1 MASLARQFPRLQ
13 IIGEEGQSDVSSVPA
28 DWIITEGDTDFLTKQ
43 KTCPENLKNVLE
55 SDVVVWVD
63 PLDGTAE
70 YTQGFLEHV
79 TVLIGVSTG
88 GVAIG
93 GIIHQPFFKNGNAQ
107 TGRTI
112 WGLKGLGC
120 GGFTPIDPPADRFIV
135 TTTRSHCTDLVTST
149 LNALNPNEILRVGG
163 AGYKVLQ
170 LLEGKAHAYVFASPG
185 CKKWDTCAP
194 EAVLEAY
201 GGVLTDISGHH
212 YTYDKD
218 VAFPNLGGVL
228 GTAKGTN
235 HQSVVNKIP
244 NELKDKLKQS
254 KL

>member
-1 MASLARQFPRLQ
+1 MGRQFPKLQ
-13 IIGEEGQSDVSSVPA
+13 IIGEEGQSDVSAIPTDWYVA
-28 DWIITEGDTDFLTKQ
+28 DGDIDFLLKH
-43 KTCPENLKNVLE
+43 KTCPEDLKNVLE
-55 SDVVVWVD
+55 KDLVIWVD

-79 TVLIGVSTG
+79 TVLIGIAYNDR
-88 GVAIG
+88 AIG
-93 GIIHQPFFKNGNAQ
+93 GIIHQPFFNNGSSQA
-107 TGRTI
+107 GRTI

-135 TTTRSHCTDLVTST
+135 TTTRSHCTELVTSA

-170 LLEGKAHAYVFASPG
+170 LLEGKAHAYVFASSG

-201 GGVLTDISGHH
+201 GGILTDITGEH
-212 YTYDKD
+212 YAYGKD
-218 VAFPNLGGVL
+218 VAFPNLAGVL
-228 GTAKGTN
+228 GTAKGTD
-235 HQSVVNKIP
+235 HRAVVDKIP
-244 NELKDKLKQS
+244 NDLKEKLKQS

>member
-1 MASLARQFPRLQ
+1 MASLARQYPMLN
-13 IIGEEGQSDVSSVPA
+13 IIGEEGQSDVSSVPT
-28 DWIITEGDTDFLTKQ
+28 DWIITEGDTDFLAKQ
-43 KTCPENLKNVLE
+43 TTSPESLNNVLE
-55 SDVVVWVD
+55 GDLVLWID

-70 YTQGFLEHV
+70 YTQGLHEHV
-79 TVLIGVSTG
+79 TVLIGLALNDR
-88 GVAIG
+88 AIG
-93 GIIHQPFFKNGNAQ
+93 GIIHQPFFNNGSQ
-107 TGRTI
+107 PIGRTI

-120 GGFTPIDPPADRFIV
+120 GGFTPIDPPADRFVV
-135 TTTRSHCTDLVTST
+135 TTTRSHCTELVTSA
-149 LNALNPNEILRVGG
+149 LNALNPDEIIRVGG

-194 EAVLEAY
+194 EAVLEAH
-201 GGVLTDISGHH
+201 GGVLTDIAGEH
-212 YTYDKD
+212 YSYGKD

-235 HQSVVNKIP
+235 HQSVVDKIP
-244 NELKDKLKQS
+244 NELKEKLKVS